1 MTFVKRYL
9 RELLAVAGVCS
20 FVAAGRL
27 AVTPLVMVNV
37 AVCLVV
43 CWLVTDPWDL
53 LSVVMMRRTRLM
65 LAAAIAID
73 TAALEL
79 PGLDISV
86 RLGAGAVTGF
96 LALIWMRHRD
106 AWHISQRF
114 GQSQHENLTLS
125 HYTKDGEWDA
135 GKSWTERGR
144 AEVAGFVRQ
153 GLGQIV
159 EEKVLDKILRPSYQI
174 GYMDGSEKS
183 RKALEKSQR
192 RVEALQA
199 SEQRAWDQVAEY
211 REREEERIDFVSER
225 EQFDATIQRH
235 KNQIRDLKAEVSELR
250 DRLQLFEEAEP
261 EQDAGSRDA
270 EMLRLYDVEGMSYA
284 AIGKRYGLSKD
295 GARSAIN
302 RERLRQQTEETQVPV
317 LHEVKADIRAG

>member
-199 SEQRAWDQVAEY
+199 SEQRAWDQVAE
-211 REREEERIDFVSER
+211 
-225 EQFDATIQRH
+225 
-235 KNQIRDLKAEVSELR
+235 LR
-250 DRLQLFEEAEP
+250 DRAAE
-261 EQDAGSRDA
+261 EQDFQAERASFDDTIRGHKARIRELTAEVEELRARLQQLEETPAEQAPESRDA
-270 EMLRLYDVEGMSYA
+270 EMLRLKDIEGMSYA
-284 AIGKRYGLSKD
+284 AIGERFGLSKD

-302 RERLRQQTEETQVPV
+302 RERTRQEAEQSPVPM
-317 LHEVKADIRAG
+317 LHEVKAG